1 MLENDDLKYRQLYF
15 DMDGIIRPETYIY
28 QRVMTSE
35 EQESYDNLVAD
46 SNQMTIF
53 DFIED

>member
-1 MLENDDLKYRQLYF
+1 MLENDDAKYRQLYF
-15 DMDGIIRPETYIY
+15 DLDGTIRPEIY
-28 QRVMTSE
+28 VNQRVMTSE

-53 DFIED
+53 DFIKD